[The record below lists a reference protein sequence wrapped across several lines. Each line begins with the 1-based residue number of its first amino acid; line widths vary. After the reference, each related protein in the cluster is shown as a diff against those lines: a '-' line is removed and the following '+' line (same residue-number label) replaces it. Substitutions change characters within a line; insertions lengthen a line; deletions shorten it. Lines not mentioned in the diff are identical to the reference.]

1 MERGLL
7 RRYFLTPLVTVQAR
21 SMEYRTLRIAILC
34 VGYIVYKGLLT
45 TYVDWVDILSKFQ
58 PLRPT
63 SHQNKHAIELFS
75 LAHIEMKTKSKLPPN
90 NMEAIPWTGEKQC
103 RAKKRPPDIPEMFS
117 PGKNIRFNFR
127 PLARG
132 ANYCSP
138 HFVQRTLW
146 REKLPNVTFLT
157 INQAGET
164 N

>member
-1 MERGLL
+1 M
-7 RRYFLTPLVTVQAR
+7 F
-21 SMEYRTLRIAILC
+21 IILESNFTSQIFIRFSSDIQNYLYNK
-34 VGYIVYKGLLT
+34 V
-45 TYVDWVDILSKFQ
+45 WMVDILSEFQ

-63 SHQNKHAIELFS
+63 SHQNNHALELFC
-75 LAHIEMKTKSKLPPN
+75 LAHIEMKIKSKLPPN

-127 PLARG
+127 PLACG

>member
-7 RRYFLTPLVTVQAR
+7 RRYFLTPLVTVQAS

-34 VGYIVYKGLLT
+34 VGNIVYKGLLT

-117 PGKNIRFNFR
+117 PRKKTLGLISVRWH
-127 PLARG
+127 AEQTT
-132 ANYCSP
+132 AP
-138 HFVQRTLW
+138 HIL
-146 REKLPNVTFLT
+146 
-157 INQAGET
+157 
-164 N
+164 

>member
-1 MERGLL
+1 MLYNQSLGEVPQGGK
-7 RRYFLTPLVTVQAR
+7 
-21 SMEYRTLRIAILC
+21 RTLETILLVEDTACHSTSKVHGISYTTYIAILC
-34 VGYIVYKGLLT
+34 VGNIVYKGLLT

-117 PGKNIRFNFR
+117 PRKK
-127 PLARG
+127 
-132 ANYCSP
+132 
-138 HFVQRTLW
+138 H
-146 REKLPNVTFLT
+146 
-157 INQAGET
+157 
-164 N
+164 